1 MARKKT
7 YDEKIADHIAAVV
20 EARKIENV
28 LHFTRLENL
37 HGILEHGLRGR
48 SFLEQVDYDVYASDA
63 DRLDGEDDAISVSI
77 SCYYPKM
84 FGAKRDRS
92 RNKPWV
98 ILVFHPS
105 LLWNYPCLF
114 YRNGVTTNATKYENG
129 KRYGGYALEKLF
141 EDCSISDLTGTG
153 FREEHSLPSGWP
165 TSSDSEVQVKSPIH
179 PDYLL
184 GAWVETPEHGEK
196 VREAFDAYERS
207 ECEVVVQSFE
217 PRISR
222 KPYSWG

>member
-7 YDEKIADHIAAVV
+7 YEEKIADHIAAVV
-20 EARKIENV
+20 EDRKIEDV

-37 HGILEHGLRGR
+37 PGILKHGLRDR
-48 SFLEQVDYDVYASDA
+48 TFAEQADYDIYVGDA
-63 DRLDGEDDAISVSI
+63 VRRDGDDCAISVSI
-77 SCYYPKM
+77 SCFYPKM
-84 FGAKRDRS
+84 FAAKRDRS
-92 RNKPWV
+92 GNKPWV
-98 ILVFHPS
+98 VLVFHPS

-165 TSSDSEVQVKSPIH
+165 TSSDSEVQVMSPIH

-196 VREAFDAYERS
+196 VREAFDAYGRS
-207 ECEVVVQSFE
+207 KCEVLVQSFE
-217 PRISR
+217 PRLSR

>member
-7 YDEKIADHIAAVV
+7 YEEKIADHIAAVV
-20 EARKIENV
+20 EDRKIEDV

-37 HGILEHGLRGR
+37 PGILEHGLRGR
-48 SFLEQVDYDVYASDA
+48 SFLEQADYDVYASDA

-77 SCYYPKM
+77 SCYYPEM
-84 FGAKRDRS
+84 FAAKRYRS
-92 RNKPWV
+92 GNKPWV
-98 ILVFHPS
+98 ILAFHPG
-105 LLWNYPCLF
+105 LLSNYPCLF
-114 YRNGVTTNATKYENG
+114 YRNGVTTSATRYENG

-165 TSSDSEVQVKSPIH
+165 TSSDSEVQVMSPIH

-184 GAWVETPEHGEK
+184 GAWVETPEHGEQ
-196 VREAFDAYERS
+196 VREAFDAYGRS
-207 ECEVVVQSFE
+207 ECEVLVQSFE